1 MHSVRMAG
9 RIRNE
14 DIALVRERSP
24 IADIVGEHLQLRSA
38 GGGSLKGLCPF
49 HDEKTPSFQVTP
61 SRNLWFCFGC
71 GEGGDVIR
79 FVEKVDHLSFVEAV
93 ERLAGH
99 VGIELRYEEGGSA
112 PIRQHGQRARL
123 VEAHRLAQE
132 FYADQLSTSDGQLAR
147 EFLLERGFDRAAAET
162 YGCGFAPAG
171 WDSVTNHLLGKGFSQ
186 SELTTAGLSRQSSRG
201 TLIDR
206 FHRRLLW
213 PIRDIT
219 ADVIGFGAR
228 KLFEDDDGP
237 KYLNTPETPIY
248 KKSHVLFG
256 LDIAKKEIARR
267 RQAVVVEGYTDVMA
281 CHLAGVP
288 TAVASCGTSFG
299 VEHIGVLRRLL
310 MDQDEFR
317 GEVIYTFDG
326 DQAGRNAALK
336 TFREDQRFVGQTYVA
351 IDGDGLDQCELR
363 QTRGDAAVRDLVA
376 RREPLVQF
384 VLRATLA
391 NYDLDTVEGRVHALE
406 RTAPMVAGIK
416 DRALRPEYARR
427 LAGYLGMEVEAVVSQ
442 IRSLGRGEV
451 PAAVTRLQ
459 VGGRPRPDDP
469 ALSVERE
476 ALKLGLQVPALAGP
490 LFDAVEPSAYT
501 HPAYA
506 AIRTAIGVAGG
517 SAAGLSGPAWLDAV
531 GEHCPAEVVRPM
543 LAELAVEPLRAAG
556 EPDSRYVG
564 AVIARLQELALV
576 PGVTQLKSR
585 LQRVNPVEHADLYH
599 RMFGELIALE
609 AQVRVLR
616 EQALGGLP

>member
-1 MHSVRMAG
+1 MTG

-24 IADIVGEHLQLRSA
+24 IADVVGEHLQLRSA

-132 FYADQLSTSDGQLAR
+132 FYADQLSTSDGQPAR
-147 EFLLERGFDRAAAET
+147 DFLLERGFDRTAAAT

-171 WDSVTNHLLGKGFSQ
+171 WDALTKHLLGKGFSQ
-186 SELTTAGLSRQSSRG
+186 NELTTAGLSRQSSRG
-201 TLIDR
+201 TFIDR

-228 KLFEDDDGP
+228 KLFDDDDGP

-248 KKSHVLFG
+248 KKGHVLFG

-326 DQAGRNAALK
+326 DQAGQNAALK
-336 TFREDQRFVGQTYVA
+336 TFREDQRFVGQTFVA
-351 IDGDGLDQCELR
+351 IDGDGLDPCELR
-363 QTRGDAAVRDLVA
+363 QSRGDAAVRDLVA

-406 RTAPMVAGIK
+406 RSAPLVAGIK

-427 LAGYLGMEVEAVVSQ
+427 LAGYLGMEVEAVVSHLK
-442 IRSLGRGEV
+442 SLGRGEA
-451 PAAVTRLQ
+451 PAAASRPEL
-459 VGGRPRPDDP
+459 GGRPRPDDP

-490 LFDAVEPSAYT
+490 LFDAVEASAYT

-506 AIRTAIGVAGG
+506 AIRTAIGAAGG
-517 SAAGLSGPAWLDAV
+517 STAGLAGPAWMDAV

-543 LAELAVEPLRAAG
+543 LAELAVEPLRAAA

-564 AVIARLQELALV
+564 AVMARLQELALV
-576 PGVTQLKSR
+576 RAVTQLKSR
-585 LQRVNPVEHADLYH
+585 LQRVNPVEQADAYH

-616 EQALGGLP
+616 EQALGGLS

>member
-1 MHSVRMAG
+1 MAG
-9 RIRNE
+9 RIRDE
-14 DIALVRERSP
+14 DIAEVRERARIEEVVSQY
-24 IADIVGEHLQLRSA
+24 VTLRRA
-38 GGGSLKGLCPF
+38 GAAEKGLCPF
-49 HDEKTPSFQVTP
+49 HDEKTPSFQVRP
-61 SRNLWFCFGC
+61 AMGSYHCFGC
-71 GEGGDVIR
+71 GAGGDVFR
-79 FVEKVDHLSFVEAV
+79 FVMEVEGMAFVEAV

-112 PIRQHGQRARL
+112 PIRQHGQRARF
-123 VEAHRLAQE
+123 VEAHRLAQG

-147 EFLLERGFDRAAAET
+147 EFLLERGFDRTAAET
-162 YGCGFAPAG
+162 YGCGFAPTG
-171 WDSVTNHLLGKGFSQ
+171 WDSLTKHLLGKGFSQ

-219 ADVIGFGAR
+219 GDVIGFGAR

-256 LDIAKKEIARR
+256 LDIAKREIARR

-281 CHLAGVP
+281 CHLAGVT

-326 DQAGRNAALK
+326 DQAGQNAALK
-336 TFREDQRFVGQTYVA
+336 TFREDQRFVGQTFVA
-351 IDGDGLDQCELR
+351 IDGDGLDPCELR
-363 QTRGDAAVRDLVA
+363 QSHGDAAVRDLVA

-427 LAGYLGMEVEAVVSQ
+427 LAGYLGMEVEAVVAQ
-442 IRSLGRGEV
+442 IKSLGRGEA
-451 PAAVTRLQ
+451 PAAASRPE

-490 LFDAVEPSAYT
+490 LFDAVEPGAYT

-531 GEHCPAEVVRPM
+531 GEHCSADVVRPM

-576 PGVTQLKSR
+576 PAVTQLKSR
-585 LQRVNPVEHADLYH
+585 LQRVNPVEQADAYH